1 MPRPAR
7 ALLDLSALRDNLA
20 VARRAAGNASILAVV
35 KANAY
40 GHGLTRVLSALEAAD
55 GLALIEL
62 DQAVALRERGYVK
75 PLLLLGGFFEPE
87 DVELFPAHRLI
98 AVIHHEDQLLMLEK
112 TEIVGRIDIFLKFN
126 TGMNRLGFPT
136 SQAQALVERL
146 GRSGKVGSI
155 TLMTH
160 FANADDSRGVEWQLA
175 AFRPA
180 QSLPLSMAN
189 SAALLRH
196 PATAGAWVRPGIML
210 YGSSPFPETPAAA
223 LGLRPVM
230 TLETRIIGV
239 QQLHPGDRVGYG
251 GTFTAQHPMRIGVI
265 ACGYADGY
273 PRHAPSGTPIM
284 VDGERTRTVG
294 RVSMDLMCLDLTAMA
309 GAGVGS
315 RVQLWGD
322 ELSVDEVAASA
333 GTVSYE
339 LFCALSSRV
348 PVSVSE

>member
-7 ALLDLSALRDNLA
+7 AILDLSALRDNLA
-20 VARRAAGNASILAVV
+20 VARRAAGKASVLAVV

-40 GHGLTRVLSALEAAD
+40 GHGLMRVLPALEAAD

-62 DQAVALRERGYVK
+62 EQAVALRERGYAK

-87 DVELFPAHRLI
+87 DVKIFVAHRLS
-98 AVIHHEDQLLMLEK
+98 AVLHHEDQLLMLEK
-112 TEIVGRIDIFLKFN
+112 AGIEGRIDVFLKFN
-126 TGMNRLGFPT
+126 TGMNRLGFAIRD
-136 SQAQALVERL
+136 AQPLVERL
-146 GRSGKVGSI
+146 RRSGKVSST

-160 FANADDSRGVEWQLA
+160 FANADDSRGVDWQLA

-196 PATAGAWVRPGIML
+196 PATVGEWVRPGIML
-210 YGSSPFPETPAAA
+210 YGSSPFSEQSAME

-239 QQLHPGDRVGYG
+239 QRLERGDRVGYG
-251 GTFTAQHPMRIGVI
+251 GTFTAQRPMRIGVI

-273 PRHAPSGTPIM
+273 PRHAPSGTAVT
-284 VDGERTRTVG
+284 VDGERSATVG
-294 RVSMDLMCLDLTAMA
+294 RVSMDLMCVDVTGIV

-315 RVQLWGD
+315 RVQLWGR
-322 ELSVDEVAASA
+322 EVSVDEVAAGA

-339 LFCALSSRV
+339 LLCALSPRV
-348 PVSVSE
+348 PVIVQS